1 MSESRHLES
10 SNFDV
15 QEIVR
20 RFRLEPLPVEGGYFR
35 VTWVS
40 PQPWRGQGQEQ
51 DSALQS
57 CGEDTSR
64 NWGEDPSRSRDKSSP
79 RSCGS
84 VIYYLLTDE
93 PQGFSALHVLDTDE
107 VYHFYAGDPVE
118 LYLFEPQKPKMRR
131 IELGTDF
138 AAGQVP
144 QAVVPGNTIQGSRL
158 VGNGKWALL
167 GTSMAPAYAD
177 DHFKIIYR
185 KELLALYPECRQIIE
200 ALTRQ

>member
-1 MSESRHLES
+1 MTNAPNHHEFGPLDM
-10 SNFDV
+10 DV

-20 RFRLEPLPVEGGYFR
+20 RFGLEPLPVEGGYFR

-40 PQPWRGQGQEQ
+40 PQLWQEQ
-51 DSALQS
+51 GHGASSRSHGASSRS
-57 CGEDTSR
+57 CGE
-64 NWGEDPSRSRDKSSP
+64 PSP

-118 LYLFEPQKPKMRR
+118 LYLFDALAPRSDASLHQMRR

-144 QAVVPGNTIQGSRL
+144 QAVVPGNTVQGSRL
-158 VGNGKWALL
+158 IGNGKWALL
-167 GTSMAPAYAD
+167 GTSMAPGYSD

-185 KELLALYPECRQIIE
+185 KELLALYPECRPIVE

>member
-10 SNFDV
+10 SNFDA

-40 PQPWRGQGQEQ
+40 PQTWQGQGQEQ
-51 DSALQS
+51 GSALRS
-57 CGEDTSR
+57 C
-64 NWGEDPSRSRDKSSP
+64 GEDPSRSCDEPSP

-93 PQGFSALHVLDTDE
+93 PQGFSALHVLDMDE

-118 LYLFEPQKPKMRR
+118 LYLFEPQTEPQKPKMRR

-167 GTSMAPAYAD
+167 GTSMAPGYAD

-185 KELLALYPECRQIIE
+185 NELINFYPESRQIIE